1 MLTQDLLR
9 SEILRDLRLLKNLKI
24 NFVLMDILEGF
35 SHLEIV
41 PTERQFYYLISY
53 FVYSDLTPI

>member
-24 NFVLMDILEGF
+24 NFVLMDILE
-35 SHLEIV
+35 
-41 PTERQFYYLISY
+41 
-53 FVYSDLTPI
+53 